1 MRYVLI
7 TVGVVVALV
16 VVVFVLLVINL
27 SLASSRQKKRAR
39 AKLAAVLDP
48 LDAGQ
53 EPDPAAVRQLAA
65 DRETRNALY
74 DALAERGKQ
83 ALFPRE
89 YRTRQAFAESD
100 LAFWLSHPN
109 ELKNVPDE
117 MQVAQVVTVPTDV
130 GPVEYYLFRF
140 RTNPPHWAADKG
152 WMAGVSG
159 PYARDPKAALAAPA
173 GTFSE
178 LEPFDARSA
187 QDHVRAFHE
196 KAVARGA
203 LDTLRQQAQ
212 PQPA

>member
-7 TVGVVVALV
+7 TVGVIVGLIILA
-16 VVVFVLLVINL
+16 FVLLVINL

-53 EPDPAAVRQLAA
+53 QPDAAAVRQLAA
-65 DRETRNALY
+65 NRETRNALY
-74 DALAERGKQ
+74 DALAERGQQ

-89 YRTRQAFAESD
+89 YRTRPAFAESD

-109 ELKNVPDE
+109 ELKSVPDE
-117 MQVAQVVTVPTDV
+117 IQLAQVVTVPTDI
-130 GPVEYYLFRF
+130 GPAEYYLFRF
-140 RTNPPHWAADKG
+140 RTNPPHWAANKG

-159 PYARDPKAALAAPA
+159 PYPKDAKAPLAAPA

-178 LEPFDARSA
+178 LEPFEARTP
-187 QDHVRAFHE
+187 QDHVRWFHE

-203 LDTLRQQAQ
+203 LDELRQQVQ
-212 PQPA
+212 PQVA